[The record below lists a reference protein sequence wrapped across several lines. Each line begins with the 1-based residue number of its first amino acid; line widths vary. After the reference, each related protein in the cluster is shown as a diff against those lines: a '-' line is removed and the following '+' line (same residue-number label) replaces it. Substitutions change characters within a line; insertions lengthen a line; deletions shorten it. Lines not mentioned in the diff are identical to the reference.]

1 MKKNEEERT
10 GAVTSPSGWRA
21 RATSRTVHL
30 KSNKTIL
37 AIEQVGYFSVSSFFY
52 NSNLH
57 FQAMGT
63 SLIRRSNHLGSYVCT
78 DADRIDFK
86 VVSSSV
92 DLRENAFVNPTAS
105 FLVEC

>member
-1 MKKNEEERT
+1 M
-10 GAVTSPSGWRA
+10 TSPSGRRA
-21 RATSRTVHL
+21 RVANGTVHL

-57 FQAMGT
+57 FQGMGT
-63 SLIRRSNHLGSYVCT
+63 NLNRSSKHLGSYVGT
-78 DADRIDFK
+78 DAVRIDFK